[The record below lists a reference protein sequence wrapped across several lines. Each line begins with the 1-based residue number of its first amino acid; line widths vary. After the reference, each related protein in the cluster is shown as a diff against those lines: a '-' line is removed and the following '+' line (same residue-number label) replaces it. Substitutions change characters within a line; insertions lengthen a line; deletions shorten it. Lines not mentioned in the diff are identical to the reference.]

1 MSGQASGS
9 SSSLTVTKVTNMSK
23 PMKFTP
29 EVMASI
35 PVMLANGMAREE
47 IAATIGTTIGS
58 LQVRCS
64 QNGISLRAPGGRCKR
79 QLVKPEVKEE
89 PPAGAGRCPAVGAN
103 FKINVI
109 LEREALSLLA
119 MRAEKLGTTVNA
131 VAKRLLETIARDNL
145 YDAVVDEEAA

>member
-1 MSGQASGS
+1 
-9 SSSLTVTKVTNMSK
+9 MSK

-29 EVMASI
+29 QVMASI

-64 QNGISLRAPGGRCKR
+64 QNGISLRTPGGRCKR
-79 QLVKPEVKEE
+79 QLVKQEVMEE
-89 PPAGAGRCPAVGAN
+89 PSAGVTRIQTARVN
-103 FKINVI
+103 FKITVI

-119 MRAEKLGTTVNA
+119 MRAEKLGTTVDV
-131 VAKRLLETIARDNL
+131 VAKRLLETIARENL
-145 YDAVVDEEAA
+145 Y